1 MKQHYIKCIVYV
13 MFFEKIINIFDLYH
27 QKRILNYIKK
37 FNLKY
42 LIDVG
47 AHKGEFLSYILSL
60 NLEKIYC
67 FEPQNEIFNLLYQNF
82 KKFKEVEF
90 FNEGLSDQKSV
101 LPLYV
106 NKLTSTSTF
115 SKSKN
120 TFFLKFKN
128 FILNTEKSYT
138 KINFIETKTLDEIF
152 INKNINNVFLKID
165 VEGFELNV
173 LMGAEKILVQKVK
186 FVLVE
191 RHFFQL
197 YKNNLS
203 NEVDLFLKKNNFT
216 LIKKFTFP
224 LLHFQDNLYIK
235 E

>member
-1 MKQHYIKCIVYV
+1 